1 VVRLFAFP
9 VSLQTPLLRRLW
21 DHIDRKTSSPSTGL
35 DFARDRATH
44 VLSVVQVTTGH
55 DDDDV
60 YLMGDVEAIENNAT
74 TATTTDDTHDSHDD
88 WRIAL
93 YYIYRPI
100 RDVMEQVDLHRSL
113 CRTLDL
119 CGRIRISHEGINGVL
134 SGTLANLQE
143 YERQFRRTIHDVT
156 TGDPVENDD
165 EIGDSYPH
173 RLDMKYCRLRRD
185 LPARDQLFDSLTV
198 RETKTVINLFDGTP
212 SPPPSDATNKSNR
225 YRRRRERKRT
235 VRQEHQPPKDDTS
248 CTSNVQNPS
257 PSLRQ
262 AVMDV
267 PLRSATHLSSREW
280 NAKLDDVHDPE
291 KAILVDA
298 RNCYESR
305 VGHFRHP
312 TAPTLLTNTRKY
324 SDLVHVLADDPRLRD
339 DNRRKVFLYCTGGVR
354 CERVGMLVRRLYPHK
369 EVYQLKGGIQT
380 YLKECHEGGS
390 GDGTPMPSA
399 QYFVGKNFVSAEN
412 GMDRLST
419 KCILCSPKFF
429 FVLSHAGL

>member
-1 VVRLFAFP
+1 
-9 VSLQTPLLRRLW
+9 
-21 DHIDRKTSSPSTGL
+21 
-35 DFARDRATH
+35 
-44 VLSVVQVTTGH
+44 
-55 DDDDV
+55 
-60 YLMGDVEAIENNAT
+60 
-74 TATTTDDTHDSHDD
+74 
-88 WRIAL
+88 
-93 YYIYRPI
+93 
-100 RDVMEQVDLHRSL
+100 
-113 CRTLDL
+113 
-119 CGRIRISHEGINGVL
+119 
-134 SGTLANLQE
+134 
-143 YERQFRRTIHDVT
+143 
-156 TGDPVENDD
+156 
-165 EIGDSYPH
+165 
-173 RLDMKYCRLRRD
+173 
-185 LPARDQLFDSLTV
+185 
-198 RETKTVINLFDGTP
+198 
-212 SPPPSDATNKSNR
+212 
-225 YRRRRERKRT
+225 
-235 VRQEHQPPKDDTS
+235 
-248 CTSNVQNPS
+248 
-257 PSLRQ
+257 
-262 AVMDV
+262 MDV

-324 SDLVHVLADDPRLRD
+324 SDLVRVLADDPRLRD